1 MRKLFAIFILCAFL
15 LLVQLNN
22 SVYADDGVGE
32 ISINYTFT
40 NISFP
45 STLKQDEVGVFQF
58 TVTPE
63 APFDIITRYDC
74 AMNAVFSDAQ
84 STPALQGSGSVNGV
98 YVNVSQMNN
107 QFASLQHEN
116 VSASGTYTLYLKNS
130 GEIQTS
136 KDNNIN
142 INYRFYCS
150 GTSTPWYTV
159 TIVNPCTGNTT
170 CGECGNPAC
179 PVNNPTPTQTP
190 QNNDTTSSNTTT
202 NSNTS
207 NTQSAQNDQSAQ
219 NSSDETEKSSETLIL
234 GEENN
239 ENLTDLNDE
248 KDSNLLNFNWN
259 EQNLGFKIGII
270 TSLVLIFGG
279 SVTGVF
285 LLIKKFLLSRK
296 V

>member
-15 LLVQLNN
+15 LLFQLNS
-22 SVYADDGVGE
+22 SVYADDGVGG

-45 STLKQDEVGVFQF
+45 STLKQNEVGVFQF
-58 TVTPE
+58 TATPE

-74 AMNAVFSDAQ
+74 TMNAVFSDAQ

-98 YVNVSQMNN
+98 YVNVEYGAAG
-107 QFASLQHEN
+107 FASLNHEN
-116 VSASGTYTLYLKNS
+116 VSAPGTYTLYLKNS

-150 GTSTPWYTV
+150 DTSTPWYTV
-159 TIVNPCTGNTT
+159 TIINPCSGNTN

-179 PVNNPTPTQTP
+179 PVNNPTPTPTP

-202 NSNTS
+202 NSNPSISQT
-207 NTQSAQNDQSAQ
+207 DQSAQ
-219 NSSDETEKSSETLIL
+219 DSSGGIEQSSETLIL
-234 GEENN
+234 GEDKN
-239 ENLTDLNDE
+239 ENSSDLDND
-248 KDSNLLNFNWN
+248 KDTNLLDFNWN